1 MLKYVAINLYAP
13 CYVLI
18 VHYSY
23 FLKVL
28 KKHAGKDLA
37 KFVKEAESLA
47 FIGGVL
53 DDTVNLDL
61 SEPTRPELVKVNGKF
76 LIKQL
81 DKALY
86 FSSTSNLIMEWAVVF
101 VSYEGKTVPVLVRL
115 KR

>member
-18 VHYSY
+18 VHYS
-23 FLKVL
+23 LL
-28 KKHAGKDLA
+28 PQGTE
-37 KFVKEAESLA
+37 EACWQGSCPSSSRKQKSLA

-76 LIKQL
+76 LIKQPGQSFIFFR
-81 DKALY
+81 APA
-86 FSSTSNLIMEWAVVF
+86 T
-101 VSYEGKTVPVLVRL
+101 
-115 KR
+115 